1 MENTLRRIIVA
12 LLCLVPLLRPA
23 PTAAAQPPR
32 FTGTFLQLLAD
43 HADWDQARWET
54 LFAAMRAIGVAEAVV
69 QWSVNGDAPTYA
81 SKHFK
86 AAPQVSLPAVLQA
99 AQAQGMR
106 LVLGLVHDPE
116 YWEKI
121 KRDPKLVR
129 VYCRWLLLNSLEAAR
144 EVAALAKDNPAFA
157 GFYIPQEI
165 DDRSWLAPEREKV
178 LHEFLANLT
187 EGLHAIAP
195 GKPVAIAGFA
205 TAFAEPALLRQ
216 FWQRLLAETG
226 IDRALFQDGIGVAKL
241 RPGEAGIFLEAVSQ
255 AAQAAGRAFTPIVE
269 TFTQVDGAPIN
280 DKPFRAEPASL
291 ERLTRQLRVAG
302 AVPHSGILAFSL
314 PEYCSPLGGPQ
325 AAALY
330 AAYQNAFFQDANSA
344 AQAGAPARQAK

>member
-1 MENTLRRIIVA
+1 MKKTLRRIIVA

-23 PTAAAQPPR
+23 LAAAAEPAR

-43 HADWDQARWET
+43 HAGWDQARWQT
-54 LFAAMRAIGVAEAVV
+54 LFAAMRAIGVAEVVV
-69 QWSVNGDAPTYA
+69 QWSVNGDVPTYA
-81 SKHFK
+81 SKQFK
-86 AAPQVSLPAVLQA
+86 AARQESLPAVLEA
-99 AQAQGMR
+99 AQAQGLR
-106 LVLGLVHDPE
+106 VVLGLVHDPD

-129 VYCRWLLLNSLEAAR
+129 VYCRRLLRNSLEAAR
-144 EVAALAKDNPAFA
+144 ELAALAKDNPSFA

-165 DDRSWLAPEREKV
+165 DDRSWLDPEREKV
-178 LHEFLANLT
+178 LHEYLANLT
-187 EGLHAIAP
+187 MGLHAIAP
-195 GKPVAIAGFA
+195 GKPVAISGFSN
-205 TAFAEPALLRQ
+205 AFAEPVVLRQ
-216 FWQRLLAETG
+216 FWQRLLGETG
-226 IDRALFQDGIGVAKL
+226 IDRALVQDGVGVAKL
-241 RPGEAGIFLEAVSQ
+241 RPSEAGIFLEAVSQ

-269 TFTQVDGAPIN
+269 TFTQVDGVPIN

-302 AVPHSGILAFSL
+302 AIPHSGILAFSL

-330 AAYQNAFFQDANSA
+330 AAYLQAFF
-344 AQAGAPARQAK
+344 R